1 MLNEQKEFEA
11 YTGKVSYTAANKHD
25 TTYLG
30 RFTFDGIIH
39 HEGLVRVFTILA
51 RGFLWSSNCDTEYT
65 YRALCA
71 WCSIPDKKNA
81 KPKEDWQYKS
91 DFREFHDEFPNLVD
105 KQGRGWFY
113 HHAHTVADFIMNN
126 LDKVYHGAD
135 KQADIIN
142 RSWDNNWRKKVVKF
156 QIPLFS
162 KNTEGGFHL
171 LFDDVIADALE
182 QGPLRDTEITLPQNI
197 VDRIAEE
204 APKIKTEWIST
215 LICYYIQNKQPD
227 SDWVIL
233 PASNFDAYF
242 GTTTFSHKKLNTI
255 PQTIIFR
262 DRQVCGLTRYKVM
275 PEFLP
280 QEEVSDTF

>member
-11 YTGKVSYTAANKHD
+11 YTGKVNYTATNKHD

-39 HEGLVRVFTILA
+39 HEGLARVFTILA
-51 RGFLWSSNCDTEYT
+51 RGFLWSSNCDTEYA
-65 YRALCA
+65 RCALCA
-71 WCSIPDKKNA
+71 WCSIPDKKNT

-91 DFREFHDEFPNLVD
+91 DFRELHDEFPSLAD
-105 KQGRGWFY
+105 KQGGGWFY
-113 HHAHTVADFIMNN
+113 RHAHTVSDFIMNN

-142 RSWDNNWRKKVVKF
+142 SSWDDNWRKKVVKF

-162 KNTEGGFHL
+162 QNTEGGFHL

-182 QGPLRDTEITLPQNI
+182 QGPLRDTEITLPKSI
-197 VDRIAEE
+197 VDKIAEE
-204 APKIKTEWIST
+204 APTIKTDWISS

-242 GTTTFSHKKLNTI
+242 GTTTFSRKILNTI
-255 PQTIIFR
+255 PKTILFR

-280 QEEVSDTF
+280 

>member
-11 YTGKVSYTAANKHD
+11 YTGKVNYTATNKHD

-39 HEGLVRVFTILA
+39 HEGLARVFTMLA
-51 RGFLWSSNCDTEYT
+51 RGFLWSSNCDTEYA
-65 YRALCA
+65 RCALCA
-71 WCSIPDKKNA
+71 WCSIPDKKNT

-91 DFREFHDEFPNLVD
+91 DFRELHDEFPSLAD
-105 KQGRGWFY
+105 KQGGGWFY
-113 HHAHTVADFIMNN
+113 RHAHTVADFIMNN

-142 RSWDNNWRKKVVKF
+142 SSWDDNWRKKVVKF

-162 KNTEGGFHL
+162 QNTEGGFHL

-182 QGPLRDTEITLPQNI
+182 QGPLRDTEITLPKSI
-197 VDRIAEE
+197 VDKIAEE
-204 APKIKTEWIST
+204 APTIKTDWISS

-242 GTTTFSHKKLNTI
+242 GTTTFSRKILNTI
-255 PQTIIFR
+255 PKTILFR

-280 QEEVSDTF
+280 

>member
-11 YTGKVSYTAANKHD
+11 YTGKVNYTATNKHD

-39 HEGLVRVFTILA
+39 HEGLARVFTILA
-51 RGFLWSSNCDTEYT
+51 RGFLWSSTCDTEYA
-65 YRALCA
+65 RCALCA
-71 WCSIPDKKNA
+71 WCSIPDKKNT

-91 DFREFHDEFPNLVD
+91 DFRELHDEFPSLAD
-105 KQGRGWFY
+105 KQGGGWFY
-113 HHAHTVADFIMNN
+113 RHAHTVADFIMNN

-142 RSWDNNWRKKVVKF
+142 SSWDDNWRKKVVKF

-162 KNTEGGFHL
+162 QNTEGGFHL

-182 QGPLRDTEITLPQNI
+182 QGPLRDTEIALPKSI
-197 VDRIAEE
+197 VDKIAEE
-204 APKIKTEWIST
+204 APTIKTDWISS

-242 GTTTFSHKKLNTI
+242 GTTTFSRKILNTI
-255 PQTIIFR
+255 PKTILFR

-280 QEEVSDTF
+280 

>member
-11 YTGKVSYTAANKHD
+11 YTGKINYTATNKHD

-51 RGFLWSSNCDTEYT
+51 RGFLWSSNCDTEYA
-65 YRALCA
+65 RCALCA
-71 WCSIPDKKNA
+71 WCSIPDKKNT

-91 DFREFHDEFPNLVD
+91 DFRELHDEFPSLVD
-105 KQGRGWFY
+105 KQGGGWFY
-113 HHAHTVADFIMNN
+113 RHAHTVADFIINN

-142 RSWDNNWRKKVVKF
+142 SSWDDNWRKKVVKF

-162 KNTEGGFHL
+162 QNTEGGFHL

-182 QGPLRDTEITLPQNI
+182 QGPLRDTEITLPKSI
-197 VDRIAEE
+197 VGKIAEE
-204 APKIKTEWIST
+204 AQTIKTDWIST

-233 PASNFDAYF
+233 PSSNFDAYF
-242 GTTTFSHKKLNTI
+242 GTTTFSRKILNTI
-255 PQTIIFR
+255 PKTILFR

-275 PEFLP
+275 PKFLP
-280 QEEVSDTF
+280 

>member
-11 YTGKVSYTAANKHD
+11 YTGKVNYTATNKHD

-39 HEGLVRVFTILA
+39 HEGLARVFTILA
-51 RGFLWSSNCDTEYT
+51 RGFLWSSNCDTEYA
-65 YRALCA
+65 RCALCA
-71 WCSIPDKKNA
+71 WCSIPDKKNT

-91 DFREFHDEFPNLVD
+91 DFRELHDEFPSLAD
-105 KQGRGWFY
+105 KQGGGWFY
-113 HHAHTVADFIMNN
+113 RHAHTVADFIMNN

-142 RSWDNNWRKKVVKF
+142 SSWDDNWRKKVVKF

-162 KNTEGGFHL
+162 QNTEGGFHL

-182 QGPLRDTEITLPQNI
+182 QGPLRDTEIALPKSI
-197 VDRIAEE
+197 VDKIAEE
-204 APKIKTEWIST
+204 APTIKTDWISS

-242 GTTTFSHKKLNTI
+242 GTTTFSRKILNTI
-255 PQTIIFR
+255 PKTILFR
-262 DRQVCGLTRYKVM
+262 DRQVCGLSRYKVM

-280 QEEVSDTF
+280 

>member
-1 MLNEQKEFEA
+1 MLNELKEFEA
-11 YTGKVSYTAANKHD
+11 YTGKISYTATNKHD

-30 RFTFDGIIH
+30 RFTFDGIVK

-51 RGFLWSSNCDTEYT
+51 RGFLWSSNCDTKYT
-65 YRALCA
+65 RRALCA

-81 KPKEDWQYKS
+81 KPKEDWQFKS
-91 DFREFHDEFPNLVD
+91 DFRELHDEFPSFVD
-105 KQGRGWFY
+105 KQGGGWFY
-113 HHAHTVADFIMNN
+113 RHAHRVAGFIINN
-126 LDKVYHGAD
+126 PDKVYHGSD
-135 KQADIIN
+135 KQANIIN
-142 RSWDNNWRKKVVKF
+142 SSWDDNWRKRVVKF

-162 KNTEGGFHL
+162 QNTEGGFHL

-182 QGPLRDTEITLPQNI
+182 QGPLRNAEITLPQSI
-197 VDRIAEE
+197 VDKIADE
-204 APKIKTEWIST
+204 APEIKTEWISA

-227 SDWVIL
+227 SDWIIL

-242 GTTTFSHKKLNTI
+242 GTTTFSHKKLKAI

-262 DRQVCGLTRYKVM
+262 DQQVCGLTRYKVM

-280 QEEVSDTF
+280 

>member
-11 YTGKVSYTAANKHD
+11 YTGKVSYTATNKQD

-30 RFTFDGIIH
+30 RFTFDGIIKG
-39 HEGLVRVFTILA
+39 EGLVRVFTILA

-65 YRALCA
+65 RRALCA

-81 KPKEDWQYKS
+81 KPKVDWQYKS
-91 DFREFHDEFPNLVD
+91 DFRELHSEFPSLVD
-105 KQGRGWFY
+105 KHGRGWLY
-113 HHAHTVADFIMNN
+113 RHAHAVSDFVLNN
-126 LDKVYHGAD
+126 PDKVYATTE
-135 KQADIIN
+135 KPARII
-142 RSWDNNWRKKVVKF
+142 RDSWDEYWRKKVVKF
-156 QIPLFS
+156 QISLFS
-162 KNTEGGFHL
+162 QNTDGGFHL

-182 QGPLRDTEITLPQNI
+182 QGPLRDTEITLPQSI
-197 VDRIAEE
+197 LDKIADETS
-204 APKIKTEWIST
+204 KIKTEWISA
-215 LICYYIQNKQPD
+215 LICYYILNKQPD
-227 SDWVIL
+227 SEWVVL

-242 GTTTFSHKKLNTI
+242 GTTTFSHKVLNTI

-280 QEEVSDTF
+280 

>member
-1 MLNEQKEFEA
+1 M
-11 YTGKVSYTAANKHD
+11 
-25 TTYLG
+25 
-30 RFTFDGIIH
+30 
-39 HEGLVRVFTILA
+39 
-51 RGFLWSSNCDTEYT
+51 WSSNCDTKYT
-65 YRALCA
+65 RRALCA

-81 KPKEDWQYKS
+81 KHKERWRYRS
-91 DFREFHDEFPNLVD
+91 DFRELHGEFPSLVD

-113 HHAHTVADFIMNN
+113 RHAHTVADFIVNN
-126 LDKVYHGAD
+126 SDKIYHGAE
-135 KQADIIN
+135 KQAEIIN
-142 RSWDNNWRKKVVKF
+142 SSWDDNWRKKVVKF

-182 QGPLRDTEITLPQNI
+182 QRSLRDTEIILPQSI
-197 VDRIAEE
+197 VDKIAEE
-204 APKIKTEWIST
+204 APTIKTDWISS

-242 GTTTFSHKKLNTI
+242 GTTTFSRKILNTI
-255 PQTIIFR
+255 PKTILFR

-280 QEEVSDTF
+280 

>member
-1 MLNEQKEFEA
+1 MLDEQKEFEA
-11 YTGKVSYTAANKHD
+11 YTGKISYTATNKHD

-30 RFTFDGIIH
+30 RFTFDGIVK

-51 RGFLWSSNCDTEYT
+51 RGFLWSSNCDTKYT
-65 YRALCA
+65 RRALCA

-81 KPKEDWQYKS
+81 KPKEDWQFKS
-91 DFREFHDEFPNLVD
+91 DFRELHDEFPSLVD
-105 KQGRGWFY
+105 KQGGGWFY
-113 HHAHTVADFIMNN
+113 RHAHRVADFIINN
-126 LDKVYHGAD
+126 PDKVYHGAD
-135 KQADIIN
+135 KQANIIN
-142 RSWDNNWRKKVVKF
+142 SSWDDNWRKKVVKF

-162 KNTEGGFHL
+162 QNTEGGFHL

-182 QGPLRDTEITLPQNI
+182 QGPLRNAEITLPQSI
-197 VDRIAEE
+197 VDKIADE
-204 APKIKTEWIST
+204 APEIKTEWISA

-242 GTTTFSHKKLNTI
+242 GTTTFSHKKLKTI

-262 DRQVCGLTRYKVM
+262 DQQVCGLTRYKVM

-280 QEEVSDTF
+280 

>member
-1 MLNEQKEFEA
+1 MN
-11 YTGKVSYTAANKHD
+11 YTATNKHD

-39 HEGLVRVFTILA
+39 HEGLARVFTILA
-51 RGFLWSSNCDTEYT
+51 RGFLWSSNCDTEYAR
-65 YRALCA
+65 YALCA
-71 WCSIPDKKNA
+71 WCSIPDKKNT

-91 DFREFHDEFPNLVD
+91 VFRELHDEFPSLAD
-105 KQGRGWFY
+105 KQGGGWFY
-113 HHAHTVADFIMNN
+113 RHAHTVADFIMNN

-142 RSWDNNWRKKVVKF
+142 SSWDDNWRKKVVKF

-162 KNTEGGFHL
+162 QNTEGGFHL

-182 QGPLRDTEITLPQNI
+182 QGPLRDTEVILPQSI
-197 VDRIAEE
+197 LDEIALK
-204 APKIKTEWIST
+204 APNIKTDWISA

-242 GTTTFSHKKLNTI
+242 GTTTFSRKILNTI
-255 PQTIIFR
+255 PKTILSR

-280 QEEVSDTF
+280 

>member
-11 YTGKVSYTAANKHD
+11 YTGKISYTATNKHD

-30 RFTFDGIIH
+30 RFTFDGIVK
-39 HEGLVRVFTILA
+39 HEGLVRVFSILA
-51 RGFLWSSNCDTEYT
+51 RGFLWSSNCDTKYT
-65 YRALCA
+65 RRALCA

-81 KPKEDWQYKS
+81 KPKEDWQFKS
-91 DFREFHDEFPNLVD
+91 DFRELHDEFPSFVD
-105 KQGRGWFY
+105 KQGGGWFY
-113 HHAHTVADFIMNN
+113 RHAHRVADFIINN
-126 LDKVYHGAD
+126 PDKVYHGSD
-135 KQADIIN
+135 KQANIIN
-142 RSWDNNWRKKVVKF
+142 SSWDDNWRKRVVKF

-162 KNTEGGFHL
+162 QNTEGGFHL

-182 QGPLRDTEITLPQNI
+182 QGPLRNAEITLPQSI
-197 VDRIAEE
+197 VDKIADE
-204 APKIKTEWIST
+204 APEIKTEWISA

-227 SDWVIL
+227 SDWIIL

-242 GTTTFSHKKLNTI
+242 GTTTFSHKKLKAI

-262 DRQVCGLTRYKVM
+262 DQQVCGLTRYKVM

-280 QEEVSDTF
+280 

>member
-11 YTGKVSYTAANKHD
+11 YTGKINYTATNKHD

-51 RGFLWSSNCDTEYT
+51 RGFLWSSNCDTEYA
-65 YRALCA
+65 RCALCA
-71 WCSIPDKKNA
+71 WCSIPDKKNT

-91 DFREFHDEFPNLVD
+91 DFRELHDEFPSLVD
-105 KQGRGWFY
+105 KQGGGWFY
-113 HHAHTVADFIMNN
+113 RHAHTVADFIINN

-142 RSWDNNWRKKVVKF
+142 SSWDDNWRKKVVKF

-162 KNTEGGFHL
+162 QNTEGGFHL

-182 QGPLRDTEITLPQNI
+182 QGPLRDTEITLPKSI
-197 VDRIAEE
+197 VGKIAEE
-204 APKIKTEWIST
+204 AQTIKTDWIST

-242 GTTTFSHKKLNTI
+242 GTTTFSRKILNTI
-255 PQTIIFR
+255 PKTILFR

-280 QEEVSDTF
+280 

>member
-11 YTGKVSYTAANKHD
+11 YTGKISYTATNKYD

-30 RFTFDGIIH
+30 RFTFDGIVK

-51 RGFLWSSNCDTEYT
+51 RGFLWSSNCDTKYT
-65 YRALCA
+65 RRALCA

-81 KPKEDWQYKS
+81 KPKEDWQFKS
-91 DFREFHDEFPNLVD
+91 DFRELHDEFPNFVD
-105 KQGRGWFY
+105 KQGGGWFY
-113 HHAHTVADFIMNN
+113 RHAHRVADFIINN
-126 LDKVYHGAD
+126 PDKVYHGSD
-135 KQADIIN
+135 KQANIIN
-142 RSWDNNWRKKVVKF
+142 SSWDDNWRKRVVKF

-162 KNTEGGFHL
+162 QNTEGGFHL

-182 QGPLRDTEITLPQNI
+182 QGPLRNAEITLPQSI
-197 VDRIAEE
+197 VDKIADE
-204 APKIKTEWIST
+204 APEIKTEWISA

-227 SDWVIL
+227 SDWIIL

-242 GTTTFSHKKLNTI
+242 GTTTFSHKKLKAI

-262 DRQVCGLTRYKVM
+262 DQQVCGLTRYKVM

-280 QEEVSDTF
+280 

>member
-11 YTGKVSYTAANKHD
+11 YTGKTSYTATNKHD

-30 RFTFDGIIH
+30 RFTFDGIVK

-51 RGFLWSSNCDTEYT
+51 RGFLWSSNCDTKYT
-65 YRALCA
+65 RRALCA

-81 KPKEDWQYKS
+81 KPKEDWQFKS
-91 DFREFHDEFPNLVD
+91 DFRELHDEFPSFVD
-105 KQGRGWFY
+105 KQGGGWFY
-113 HHAHTVADFIMNN
+113 RHAHRVADFIINN
-126 LDKVYHGAD
+126 PDKVYHGSD
-135 KQADIIN
+135 KQANIIN
-142 RSWDNNWRKKVVKF
+142 SSWDDNWRKRVVKF

-162 KNTEGGFHL
+162 QNTEGGFHL

-182 QGPLRDTEITLPQNI
+182 QGPLRNAEITLPQSI
-197 VDRIAEE
+197 VDKIADE
-204 APKIKTEWIST
+204 APEIKTEWISA

-227 SDWVIL
+227 SDWIIL

-242 GTTTFSHKKLNTI
+242 GTTTFSHKKLKAI

-262 DRQVCGLTRYKVM
+262 DQQVCGLTRYKVM

-280 QEEVSDTF
+280 

>member
-11 YTGKVSYTAANKHD
+11 YTGKVNYTATNKHD

-39 HEGLVRVFTILA
+39 HEGLARVFTILA
-51 RGFLWSSNCDTEYT
+51 RGFLWSSNCDTEYA
-65 YRALCA
+65 RCALCA
-71 WCSIPDKKNA
+71 WCSIPDKKNT

-91 DFREFHDEFPNLVD
+91 DFRELHDEFPSLAD
-105 KQGRGWFY
+105 KQGGGWFY
-113 HHAHTVADFIMNN
+113 RHAHTVADFIMNN

-142 RSWDNNWRKKVVKF
+142 SSWDDNWRKKVVKF

-162 KNTEGGFHL
+162 QNTEGGFHL

-182 QGPLRDTEITLPQNI
+182 QGPLRDTEIALPKSI
-197 VDRIAEE
+197 VDKIAEE
-204 APKIKTEWIST
+204 APTIKTDWISS

-242 GTTTFSHKKLNTI
+242 GTTTFSRKILNTI
-255 PQTIIFR
+255 PKTILFR

-280 QEEVSDTF
+280 

>member
-11 YTGKVSYTAANKHD
+11 YTGKISYTATNKYD

-30 RFTFDGIIH
+30 RFTFDGIVK

-51 RGFLWSSNCDTEYT
+51 RGFLWSSNCDTKYT
-65 YRALCA
+65 RRALCA

-81 KPKEDWQYKS
+81 KPKEDWQFKS
-91 DFREFHDEFPNLVD
+91 DFRELHDEFPSFVD
-105 KQGRGWFY
+105 KQGGGWFY
-113 HHAHTVADFIMNN
+113 RHAHRVADFIINN
-126 LDKVYHGAD
+126 PDKVYHGSD
-135 KQADIIN
+135 KQANIIN
-142 RSWDNNWRKKVVKF
+142 SSWDDNWRKRVVKF

-162 KNTEGGFHL
+162 QNTEGGFHL

-182 QGPLRDTEITLPQNI
+182 QGPLRNAEITLPQSI
-197 VDRIAEE
+197 VDKIADE
-204 APKIKTEWIST
+204 APEIKTEWISA

-227 SDWVIL
+227 SDWIIL

-242 GTTTFSHKKLNTI
+242 GTTTFSHKKLKAI

-262 DRQVCGLTRYKVM
+262 DQQVCGLTRYKVM

-280 QEEVSDTF
+280 

>member
-11 YTGKVSYTAANKHD
+11 YTGKVNYTATNKHD

-39 HEGLVRVFTILA
+39 HEGLARVFTILA
-51 RGFLWSSNCDTEYT
+51 RGFLWSSNCDTEYA
-65 YRALCA
+65 RCALCA
-71 WCSIPDKKNA
+71 WCSIPDKKNT

-91 DFREFHDEFPNLVD
+91 DFRELHDEFPSLAD
-105 KQGRGWFY
+105 KQGGGWFY
-113 HHAHTVADFIMNN
+113 RHAHTVADFIINN

-142 RSWDNNWRKKVVKF
+142 SSWDDNWRKKVVKF

-162 KNTEGGFHL
+162 QNTEGGFHL

-182 QGPLRDTEITLPQNI
+182 QGPLRDTEIALPKSI
-197 VDRIAEE
+197 VDKIAEE
-204 APKIKTEWIST
+204 APTIKTDWISS

-242 GTTTFSHKKLNTI
+242 GTTTFSRKILNTI
-255 PQTIIFR
+255 PKTILFR

-280 QEEVSDTF
+280 

>member
-11 YTGKVSYTAANKHD
+11 YTGKVNYTATNKHD

-39 HEGLVRVFTILA
+39 HEGLARVFTILA
-51 RGFLWSSNCDTEYT
+51 RGFLWSSNCDTEYA
-65 YRALCA
+65 RCALCA
-71 WCSIPDKKNA
+71 WCSIPDKKNT

-91 DFREFHDEFPNLVD
+91 DFRELHDEFPSLAD
-105 KQGRGWFY
+105 KQGGGWFY
-113 HHAHTVADFIMNN
+113 RHAHTVADFIMNN

-142 RSWDNNWRKKVVKF
+142 SSWDDNWRKKVVKF

-162 KNTEGGFHL
+162 QNTEGGFHL
-171 LFDDVIADALE
+171 LFDDVIADALG
-182 QGPLRDTEITLPQNI
+182 QGPLRDTEITLPKSI
-197 VDRIAEE
+197 VDKIAEE
-204 APKIKTEWIST
+204 APTIKTDWISS

-242 GTTTFSHKKLNTI
+242 GTTTFSRKILNTI
-255 PQTIIFR
+255 PKTILSR

-280 QEEVSDTF
+280 

>member
-11 YTGKVSYTAANKHD
+11 YTGKVNYTATNKHD

-39 HEGLVRVFTILA
+39 HEGLARVFTILA
-51 RGFLWSSNCDTEYT
+51 RGFLWSSNCDTEYA
-65 YRALCA
+65 RCALCA
-71 WCSIPDKKNA
+71 WCSIPDKKNT

-91 DFREFHDEFPNLVD
+91 DFRELHDEFPSLAD
-105 KQGRGWFY
+105 KQGGGWFY
-113 HHAHTVADFIMNN
+113 RHAHTVADFIMNN

-142 RSWDNNWRKKVVKF
+142 SSWDDNWRKKVVKF

-162 KNTEGGFHL
+162 QNTEGGFHL

-182 QGPLRDTEITLPQNI
+182 QGPLRDTEITLPKSI
-197 VDRIAEE
+197 VDKIAEE
-204 APKIKTEWIST
+204 APTIKTDWISS

-242 GTTTFSHKKLNTI
+242 GTTTFSRKILNTI
-255 PQTIIFR
+255 PKTILFR
-262 DRQVCGLTRYKVM
+262 DRQVCGLSRYKVM

-280 QEEVSDTF
+280 

>member
-11 YTGKVSYTAANKHD
+11 YTGKINYTATNKHD

-51 RGFLWSSNCDTEYT
+51 RGFLWSSNCDTEYA
-65 YRALCA
+65 RCALCA
-71 WCSIPDKKNA
+71 WCSIPDKKNT

-91 DFREFHDEFPNLVD
+91 DFRELHDELPSLVD
-105 KQGRGWFY
+105 KQGGGWFY
-113 HHAHTVADFIMNN
+113 RHAHTVADFIINN

-142 RSWDNNWRKKVVKF
+142 SSWDDNWRKKVVKF

-162 KNTEGGFHL
+162 QNTEGGFHL

-182 QGPLRDTEITLPQNI
+182 QGPLRDTEITLPKSI
-197 VDRIAEE
+197 VGKIAEE
-204 APKIKTEWIST
+204 AQTIKTDWIST

-242 GTTTFSHKKLNTI
+242 GTTTFSRKILNTI
-255 PQTIIFR
+255 PKTILFR

-280 QEEVSDTF
+280 

>member
-11 YTGKVSYTAANKHD
+11 YTGKVSYTAENKHD

-30 RFTFDGIIH
+30 RFTFDGIIK

-51 RGFLWSSNCDTEYT
+51 RGFLWSSNCDTKCT

-81 KPKEDWQYKS
+81 KPKEAWQYKS
-91 DFREFHDEFPNLVD
+91 DFRELHDEFPSLVD
-105 KQGRGWFY
+105 KHGGGWFY
-113 HHAHTVADFIMNN
+113 RHAHAVADFIINN
-126 LDKVYHGAD
+126 TDKIYRGAE
-135 KQADIIN
+135 KQADIIHS
-142 RSWDNNWRKKVVKF
+142 SWDDNWRKKVVKF

-162 KNTEGGFHL
+162 QNTEGGFHL

-182 QGPLRDTEITLPQNI
+182 QGPLRDTEIILPQSI
-197 VDRIAEE
+197 LDEIALE
-204 APKIKTEWIST
+204 APNIKTEWISS

-280 QEEVSDTF
+280 